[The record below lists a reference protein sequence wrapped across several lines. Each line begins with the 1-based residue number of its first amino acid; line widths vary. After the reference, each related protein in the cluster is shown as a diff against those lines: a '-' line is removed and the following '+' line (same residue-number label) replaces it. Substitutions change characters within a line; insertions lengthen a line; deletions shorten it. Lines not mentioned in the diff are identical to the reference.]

1 MLGLI
6 IFVSPVEPHPTP
18 LPRRPM
24 NPVVVITMRRDGSP
38 VIDALLDARGAYVK
52 ALLARPLVVAV
63 AFVKAIAGDSVRR
76 RGIFR
81 VNRLAVNPVPCS
93 RVIMLRHPETCFFP
107 GVVGEGVRIGGR
119 GVGGT

>member
-24 NPVVVITMRRDGSP
+24 NPVVVITMRRDGFP
-38 VIDALLDARGAYVK
+38 VIDALLDARGAHVK

-76 RGIFR
+76 RDIFR
-81 VNRLAVNPVPCS
+81 VNRLAVNAVPCS
-93 RVIMLRHPETCFFP
+93 RVHHVETPRDLIFP
-107 GVVGEGVRIGGR
+107 GVVGEGVRIDGR

>member
-24 NPVVVITMRRDGSP
+24 NPVIIITMCCDGFP
-38 VIDALLDARGAYVK
+38 VIDALLDARGANVK

-63 AFVKAIAGDSVRR
+63 AFVKAIAGHSVRR
-76 RGIFR
+76 RGICR
-81 VNRLAVNPVPCS
+81 VNRLAVNAVPCS
-93 RVIMLRHPETCFFP
+93 RVHQVETVEDLFFP